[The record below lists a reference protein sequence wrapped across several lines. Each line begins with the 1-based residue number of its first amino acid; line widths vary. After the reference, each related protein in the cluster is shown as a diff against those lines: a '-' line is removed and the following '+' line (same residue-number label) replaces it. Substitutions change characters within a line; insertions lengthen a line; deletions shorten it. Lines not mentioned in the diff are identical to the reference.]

1 MDLPLDFGKIKQPL
15 TVCNGMGWN
24 SWAMLVGMYDR
35 GIRPDLIITANTG
48 SEHNATYEAQ
58 PRLHAWLEKVGF
70 PAVTYVSYEASNFKN
85 WPPYYSLED
94 NCLTNG
100 TLPSL
105 AFGGRKSCSA
115 KWKVTPQLKFMDTWQ
130 PAMDA
135 WNAGLKVIKCIG
147 FDASPQDAKR
157 TSTYATIPENEREK
171 YDIKYPLL
179 EWGWDREECGR
190 QIKKHGLFYP
200 DTVLTESEEDRMIEL
215 EHRPA
220 EDRVGYPT
228 ALTEEENDE
237 LQVLIDKLYPAGLC
251 KSSCFFCPAMKTWEV
266 RALPEDEL
274 KRIVVMEARA
284 KPRLTSIEGLWG
296 VGIKGT
302 RGGDKRPGS
311 MTQFI
316 RDEGLLPAEVIDKL
330 IADTPKDIVSF
341 QEGYAQA
348 LKDGTVETFIKD
360 NKRDYR
366 HQMKGQR

>member
-1 MDLPLDFGKIKQPL
+1 MDLNLQFDKTKIPM

-24 SWAMLVGMYDR
+24 SWAMLVGMHDR

-48 SEHNATYEAQ
+48 SEHSATYAAQ
-58 PRLHAWLEKVGF
+58 PRLHEWLEKVGF
-70 PAVTYVSYEASNFKN
+70 PPVTYVRYQASNFKN
-85 WPPYYSLED
+85 WPPYHSLED

-147 FDASPQDAKR
+147 FDASPQDVKR
-157 TSTYATIPENEREK
+157 TSTYAELPPNEREK
-171 YDIKYPLL
+171 YDIQYPLL

-190 QIKKHGLFYP
+190 QIKRHGLFYP
-200 DTVLTESEEDRMIEL
+200 EP
-215 EHRPA
+215 EHLGVAGKHGGRYYKCA
-220 EDRVGYPT
+220 YCNGTGRVTRYEPPV
-228 ALTEEENDE
+228 AVPCPDCQDIDE
-237 LQVLIDKLYPAGLC
+237 GPGLC

-284 KPRLTSIEGLWG
+284 APRLTKIQGLWG

-316 RDEGLLPAEVIDKL
+316 RDEGLLPTEVIDKL
-330 IADTPKDIVSF
+330 IADTPKAIVSY
-341 QEGYAQA
+341 QEGYAKAQH
-348 LKDGTVETFIKD
+348 DGDLEKFLAVYED
-360 NKRDYR
+360 DDYR
-366 HQMKGQR
+366 H

>member
-1 MDLPLDFGKIKQPL
+1 MTDLNLDFGKVKQPL

-115 KWKVTPQLKFMDTWQ
+115 KWKVTPQLKWMDSWQ
-130 PAMDA
+130 PAKDA
-135 WNAGLKVIKCIG
+135 WNAGGKVDK
-147 FDASPQDAKR
+147 KR
-157 TSTYATIPENEREK
+157 TSSYAELPPNERDK
-171 YDIKYPLL
+171 YDIRYPLL
-179 EWGWDREECGR
+179 EWGWDRIECGR
-190 QIKKHGLFYP
+190 QIKRHGLFWEA
-200 DTVLTESEEDRMIEL
+200 DVKVTL
-215 EHRPA
+215 EH
-220 EDRVGYPT
+220 EMT
-228 ALTEEENDE
+228 AAHDST
-237 LQVLIDKLYPAGLC
+237 GLC

-284 KPRLTSIEGLWG
+284 KPRLQKIQGLWG

-330 IADTPKDIVSF
+330 ITDTPKEIVSY
-341 QEGYAQA
+341 QQGYAQA
-348 LKDGTVETFIKD
+348 VKDGTVDAFLSN
-360 NKRDYR
+360 NKDYR
-366 HQMKGQR
+366 HQMKGQE